1 MKPSKN
7 TFNWALVGTGGIS
20 NRFLIGLKAAGA
32 NAAAIVSRSM
42 ENARDFAARHGIEKA
57 FDNYDKMLEDP
68 DIDVVYIGTPHTTHK
83 HLAVQALNAKK
94 AVLCEKPSA
103 INAGELREII
113 RAAHENNCFFM
124 EAVWNRFTPPM
135 CKVREWLSQSLIG
148 EVKMVQANFG
158 FNSPYNPQSRLFNPK
173 LGGGSL
179 LDAGIYPLSLVSM
192 VFGGIKPEDVKS
204 QLYFG
209 ETGVDEEAFVI
220 LSYGGARLA
229 FAASAISTQ
238 MINDAWIYGSSGKIY
253 IPSFVWAHSAILM
266 IDNRYAYTYE
276 PDFAS
281 NGYNYEVLEV
291 EKCVREGK
299 FESKVMSW
307 DESLVLMET
316 MDKVRAQWNFKY
328 PAE

>member
-1 MKPSKN
+1 MSDR
-7 TFNWALVGTGGIS
+7 FNWALVGTGGIS

-32 NAAAIVSRSM
+32 NAAAVVSRSM
-42 ENARDFAARHGIEKA
+42 EKARDFAARHGIEKV
-57 FDNYDKMLEDP
+57 FDNYDKMLEDA

-83 HLAVQALNAKK
+83 DLAVRALKAKK

-103 INAGELREII
+103 INAGELQEMLS
-113 RAAHENNCFFM
+113 AARENNCFFM

-135 CKVREWLSQSLIG
+135 CKVREWLSPSLIG

-158 FNSPYNPQSRLFNPK
+158 FNSPYNPQGRVFNRE

-179 LDAGIYPLSLVSM
+179 LDAGIYPLALISM
-192 VFGGIKPEDVKS
+192 VFGGRKPQDVKS
-204 QLYFG
+204 HLNFG

-220 LSYGGARLA
+220 LSYGGPHIA
-229 FAASAISTQ
+229 FAASSIRTP
-238 MINDAWIYGSSGKIY
+238 MINDAWIYGSSGKLH
-253 IPSFVWAHSAILM
+253 IPSFIWAHSASLIV
-266 IDNRYAYTYE
+266 DNRFAYNYE
-276 PDFAS
+276 PEFIS

-299 FESKVMSW
+299 IESGIMSW

-316 MDKVRAQWNFKY
+316 MDKIRAQWDFRY
-328 PAE
+328 PGE